1 MRREH
6 IHKSSI
12 FIPEPYVEC
21 PFTSSADDIKG
32 HLSWTNAVNLSYSS
46 NGASFNGSSSYL
58 RCQNQLKLEKI
69 KTVSYLVKFNRVPTD
84 GISSTWMSLH
94 YFMSYSYYNYA
105 SYYGIFQHYSNENAE
120 LTNNARTN
128 TYSAAD
134 NTLTTPFGSTLTG
147 VWYRITFRRNSNN
160 TTDLWIDNYHKL
172 VNYAIPDSYYSDI
185 VFGKLYPNNIRY
197 LDGDIKDFR
206 IWDVEL
212 TDEQISSL

>member
-1 MRREH
+1 MKKQH
-6 IHKSSI
+6 IRQQPI
-12 FIPEPYVEC
+12 VIPEPYVEC
-21 PFTSSADDIKG
+21 PFTSNANDIKG

-46 NGASFNGSSSYL
+46 DGASFNGSSSYL

-69 KTVSYLVKFNRVPTD
+69 KTVSYLVKFNRIPTD
-84 GISSTWMSLH
+84 GVSSTWMALH

-105 SYYGIFQHYSNENAE
+105 SYYSIFQHYSNENVE
-120 LTNNARTN
+120 LTNNVRTN
-128 TYSAAD
+128 SYSAAD

-147 VWYRITFRRNSNN
+147 MWYRITFRRNSNN
-160 TTDLWIDNYHKL
+160 TTDLWIDELHKV

-197 LDGDIKDFR
+197 LDGNIKDLR

-212 TDEQISSL
+212 TDEQIASL